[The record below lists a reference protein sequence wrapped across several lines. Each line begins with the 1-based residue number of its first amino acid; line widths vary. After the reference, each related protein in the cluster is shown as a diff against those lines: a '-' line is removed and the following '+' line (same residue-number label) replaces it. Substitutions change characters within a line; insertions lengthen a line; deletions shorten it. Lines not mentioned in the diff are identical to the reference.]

1 MVHTLRDLAE
11 LPGTGVVDCASTVL
25 WTQPPV
31 PLPSAK
37 WSPQLR
43 QPACH
48 SGLRAVDARCCIK
61 WWTSYIAAAR
71 CRFYHYHLI
80 IYTYLC
86 LIFHLSLSLGLLTH
100 PGDKLYPVDSPRD
113 SEAAKNTAP
122 QSKDHQDA
130 SPLHRIVISDPYTL
144 RVQITI
150 TPKYN
155 HVLPV
160 AHSAVSHDSKSQLWQ
175 PCDPCPPV
183 PMK

>member
-1 MVHTLRDLAE
+1 MISTTS
-11 LPGTGVVDCASTVL
+11 PAS
-25 WTQPPV
+25 V
-31 PLPSAK
+31 PQRAAS
-37 WSPQLR
+37 
-43 QPACH
+43 
-48 SGLRAVDARCCIK
+48 SGCPLLYQMMNIMYRCCQVQIL
-61 WWTSYIAAAR
+61 SLS
-71 CRFYHYHLI
+71 FNDLHLSMFN
-80 IYTYLC
+80 LS
-86 LIFHLSLSLGLLTH
+86 SLSLGLLTH

-130 SPLHRIVISDPYTL
+130 SPLHRVVISDPYTL

-150 TPKYN
+150 TPKYK